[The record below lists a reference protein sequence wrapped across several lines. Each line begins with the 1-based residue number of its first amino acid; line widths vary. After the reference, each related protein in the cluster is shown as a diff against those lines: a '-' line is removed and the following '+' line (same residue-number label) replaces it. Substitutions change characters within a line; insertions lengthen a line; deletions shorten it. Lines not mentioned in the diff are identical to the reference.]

1 MVWLRRIILDISVK
15 KLSET
20 LKIDPQALLDK
31 MIAAGLSQTS
41 IEDSVSNEDK
51 QKLLAFIRSS
61 KDSVKEDK
69 TEPVVS
75 TPQTP
80 KAAPKK
86 EKTEKSKDSPESAS
100 QKKFKKSKKSVNING
115 SIRVN
120 DLSRKLNKRG
130 NEVVKK
136 LVELG
141 EMSSLN
147 DEIDQ
152 ETAVLVSEEFGFEV
166 KFEEEQELK
175 EEETNYPQ
183 VISNFSDEKAP
194 SKRHP
199 VVTVMGHVDHG
210 KTSLLDAIKST
221 NVVES
226 ESGGITQHLAA
237 YEVKTKKGK
246 ITFIDTPGHE
256 AFTAMRA
263 RGADTTDIV
272 ILVVAADD
280 SVKPQTEEAITHAK
294 AANVPIIVAMNK
306 IDLDAADLEKVKGD
320 LAKHELVSEEW
331 GGKVQMIPVSATTK
345 KGIDNLLDAIE
356 LESEMLEIK
365 APIEGLANGV
375 VLESK
380 LDRFKGPLGT
390 FLVQNGI
397 LKTGDII
404 VAGEK
409 KGRIKSLTDSSSK
422 EIKEAGPSTPVE
434 VLGLEDCVAA
444 GEVFN
449 VMANE
454 KDART
459 IIDARLSFLKDK
471 NDKNVMTSK
480 SAFEMLDQQKINKL
494 RVIVKSDVAGTSE
507 AINNSLKKIGN
518 EEVDVDIVSSGVG
531 GISESD
537 VNLAITTGARI
548 IGFNVRSDNKA
559 KKILEEEGIEVAYY
573 SVIYDL
579 IEDTKRLL
587 SGLLEPIYSEKILGL
602 AEVKEVFK
610 SPEFKLVAG
619 CLVTEGL
626 VRREKHVRVLRDN
639 VVIHEGELDSL
650 RRFKDD
656 VKEVQNG
663 TECGIGIKNYL
674 DIKPGDIIENFEQK
688 EEKRSIWW
696 KEIELFELA
705 ITWKK
710 KLQIL
715 FKLLI

>member
-1 MVWLRRIILDISVK
+1 MDISVK
-15 KLSET
+15 KLSEI

-41 IEDSVSNEDK
+41 VEDLVSNEDK

-61 KDSVKEDK
+61 KDSGTEDK
-69 TEPVVS
+69 SKAIVP
-75 TPQTP
+75 TPQAP

-86 EKTEKSKDSPESAS
+86 EKVKKSKDSSEPET
-100 QKKFKKSKKSVNING
+100 QKKAKQSKKSVNING

-120 DLSRKLNKRG
+120 DLSRKLNRRG

-141 EMSSLN
+141 EMASLN

-152 ETAVLVSEEFGFEV
+152 ETAVLVAEEFGFEV
-166 KFEEEQELK
+166 KFEEEQQLK

-183 VISNFSDEKAP
+183 VISNFSDEKSP
-194 SKRHP
+194 SRRHP

-345 KGIDNLLDAIE
+345 KGIDSLLDAIE
-356 LESEMLEIK
+356 LESEMLELK

-409 KGRIKSLTDSSSK
+409 KGRIKSLTDSSGQ
-422 EIKEAGPSTPVE
+422 EIKEAGPSTPIE

-459 IIDARLSFLKDK
+459 IIDSRLSFLKDK
-471 NDKNVMTSK
+471 NDRNVMTSK
-480 SAFEMLDQQKINKL
+480 SAFEMLDQEKINKL
-494 RVIVKSDVAGTSE
+494 RVIIKSDVAGTSE
-507 AINNSLKKIGN
+507 AINNSLRKIGN

-610 SPEFKLVAG
+610 SPEFSLVAG

-688 EEKRSIWW
+688 EEKRSI
-696 KEIELFELA
+696 
-705 ITWKK
+705 
-710 KLQIL
+710 
-715 FKLLI
+715 

>member
-1 MVWLRRIILDISVK
+1 MDISVK
-15 KLSET
+15 KLSEI
-20 LKIDPQALLDK
+20 LKIDPQVLLDK

-41 IEDSVSNEDK
+41 VEDSVSNEDK

-61 KDSVKEDK
+61 KDSGTEDK
-69 TEPVVS
+69 PKAIVP
-75 TPQTP
+75 TPQAP

-86 EKTEKSKDSPESAS
+86 EKVKKSKDSSGPET
-100 QKKFKKSKKSVNING
+100 QKKAKQSKKSVNING

-120 DLSRKLNKRG
+120 DLSRKLNRRG

-141 EMSSLN
+141 EMASLN

-152 ETAVLVSEEFGFEV
+152 ETAVLVAEEFGFEV
-166 KFEEEQELK
+166 KFEEEQQLK

-183 VISNFSDEKAP
+183 VVSNFSDEKSP
-194 SKRHP
+194 SGRHP

-345 KGIDNLLDAIE
+345 KGIDSLLDAIE
-356 LESEMLEIK
+356 LESEMLELK

-409 KGRIKSLTDSSSK
+409 KGRIKSLTDSSGQ
-422 EIKEAGPSTPVE
+422 EIKEAGPSTPIE

-459 IIDARLSFLKDK
+459 IIDSRLSFLKDK
-471 NDKNVMTSK
+471 NDRNVMTSK
-480 SAFEMLDQQKINKL
+480 SAFEMLDQEKINKL
-494 RVIVKSDVAGTSE
+494 RVIIKSDVAGTSE
-507 AINNSLKKIGN
+507 VINNSLKKIGN

-610 SPEFKLVAG
+610 SPEFSLVAG

-688 EEKRSIWW
+688 EEKRSI
-696 KEIELFELA
+696 
-705 ITWKK
+705 
-710 KLQIL
+710 
-715 FKLLI
+715 

>member
-1 MVWLRRIILDISVK
+1 MDISVK
-15 KLSET
+15 KLSEI
-20 LKIDPQALLDK
+20 LKIDPQVLLDK

-51 QKLLAFIRSS
+51 QKLLSFIRSS
-61 KDSVKEDK
+61 KDLAVDDKPKAVVPTPQAQKKAPKTDK
-69 TEPVVS
+69 T
-75 TPQTP
+75 
-80 KAAPKK
+80 KK
-86 EKTEKSKDSPESAS
+86 SNDSSKQKLEKEAEKT
-100 QKKFKKSKKSVNING
+100 KKSVNING

-136 LVELG
+136 LVDLG
-141 EMSSLN
+141 EMASLN

-152 ETAVLVSEEFGFEV
+152 ETAVLVAEEFGFEV

-175 EEETNYPQ
+175 EDQTNYPQ
-183 VISNFSDEKAP
+183 VTSSFSDAEAP
-194 SKRHP
+194 PKRHS

-272 ILVVAADD
+272 ILVVAAND

-320 LAKHELVSEEW
+320 LAKHKLVSEEW
-331 GGKVQMIPVSATTK
+331 GGKVQMIPVSAITK
-345 KGIDNLLDAIE
+345 KGIDSLLDAIE
-356 LESEMLEIK
+356 LESEMLELK
-365 APIEGLANGV
+365 APIKGLANGV
-375 VLESK
+375 VLESE

-390 FLVQNGI
+390 FLIQNGI
-397 LKTGDII
+397 LKIGDII

-409 KGRIKSLTDSSSK
+409 KGRIKSLMDSSGQ
-422 EIKEAGPSTPVE
+422 ELKEAGPSTPVE
-434 VLGLEDCVAA
+434 VLGLEDCVSA

-454 KDART
+454 KDARG

-480 SAFEMLDQQKINKL
+480 SAFEMLDQEKINKL
-494 RVIVKSDVAGTSE
+494 RIIIKSDVAGTSE

-518 EEVDVDIVSSGVG
+518 NEVDVDIVSSGVG

-559 KKILEEEGIEVAYY
+559 KKLLEEHGIEANYY

-610 SPEFKLVAG
+610 SPEFSLVAG

-688 EEKRSIWW
+688 EEKRSI
-696 KEIELFELA
+696 
-705 ITWKK
+705 
-710 KLQIL
+710 
-715 FKLLI
+715 